1 MSSTEEVD
9 FEEEVQQQ
17 TVPANTTNKAEE
29 VGLDDDG
36 EDMQVADEGK
46 GPRNN
51 NKDNR
56 RKSGGGKKNESSG
69 SDIKIKGRGHNR
81 RTEDDDRYDGKGG
94 VFEKLEQG
102 SNDRKGPLQCELFS
116 FLSCIK
122 LIVLTCV
129 TAIEGWIIFISNVH
143 QEAQEDDILD
153 KFSDFGD
160 VKNIHVNLDRRTGF
174 VKVSL
179 SAFVINPWD
188 Y

>member
-9 FEEEVQQQ
+9 FEEEPQQQ
-17 TVPANTTNKAEE
+17 TVLTNTTSKADE
-29 VGLDDDG
+29 VVADDG

-81 RTEDDDRYDGKGG
+81 RTEDDDRYDGRGG

-102 SNDRKGPLQCELFS
+102 SNDKKGPLQCKVFS
-116 FLSCIK
+116 PL
-122 LIVLTCV
+122 
-129 TAIEGWIIFISNVH
+129 
-143 QEAQEDDILD
+143 
-153 KFSDFGD
+153 
-160 VKNIHVNLDRRTGF
+160 
-174 VKVSL
+174 
-179 SAFVINPWD
+179 
-188 Y
+188 